1 MTREQK
7 MIRLDRLNGPGRDD
21 EDILYHYLDSAG
33 EAILK
38 KRYPS
43 KDISNM
49 EVPREYENKQIN
61 IAMYLLGKRGAEG
74 QVQHIENGI
83 HRNWGA
89 SDIPDEMLADIIP
102 YCKIV

>member
-1 MTREQK
+1 
-7 MIRLDRLNGPGRDD
+7 
-21 EDILYHYLDSAG
+21 
-33 EAILK
+33 
-38 KRYPS
+38 
-43 KDISNM
+43 M